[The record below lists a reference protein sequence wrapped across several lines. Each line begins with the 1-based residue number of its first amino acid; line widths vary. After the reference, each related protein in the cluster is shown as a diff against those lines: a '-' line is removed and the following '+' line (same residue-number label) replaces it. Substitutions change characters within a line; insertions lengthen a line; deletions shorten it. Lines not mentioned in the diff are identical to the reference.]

1 MFAYMKER
9 ENKAGQQNICNVSSS
24 TRDPFVGECVVTLK
38 DLTPTNKNF
47 STNHEC
53 RIDIAWRFLYHLHI

>member
-9 ENKAGQQNICNVSSS
+9 ENKAGQQNVCSVSSS

-38 DLTPTNKNF
+38 DSTANIHF
-47 STNHEC
+47 SANHEC
-53 RIDIAWRFLYHLHI
+53 RIDIV

>member
-9 ENKAGQQNICNVSSS
+9 ENKAGQQNVCSVSSS

-38 DLTPTNKNF
+38 DSTPANIHF
-47 STNHEC
+47 SANHEC
-53 RIDIAWRFLYHLHI
+53 RIDIV